1 MKFLCTEC
9 DTAMK
14 FKDVMRPEQG
24 SVTALFECPD
34 CFAEIA
40 MFLNPWETQ
49 MLKSL
54 DLKLGGNTETAA
66 PMQMVRSQLETGK
79 AGALATAAG
88 TGTAA
93 TSDGSAEAAG
103 KCPFTGV
110 ISEAFQET
118 PEVPERNVA
127 EVAETGTAA
136 GEDAEAAGK
145 CPFTGVISDTLEE
158 TSEPPE
164 PKEPSAPVWT
174 AEALERLER
183 IPSFVRPM
191 AKMGI
196 ESFAKEN
203 GHAEITGEVMDS
215 ARGNFPT
222 PF

>member
-1 MKFLCTEC
+1 MKFLCTDC

-14 FKDVMRPEQG
+14 FKDVTRPAQG

-54 DLKLGGNTETAA
+54 DLKLGGDNEAA
-66 PMQMVRSQLETGK
+66 QPMQMIRSQL
-79 AGALATAAG
+79 
-88 TGTAA
+88 GTAK
-93 TSDGSAEAAG
+93 SDAMPNEVSSQMNTGETAEGG
-103 KCPFTGV
+103 KCPFTSV
-110 ISEAFQET
+110 ISDAFQE
-118 PEVPERNVA
+118 E
-127 EVAETGTAA
+127 
-136 GEDAEAAGK
+136 
-145 CPFTGVISDTLEE
+145 
-158 TSEPPE
+158 PE
-164 PKEPSAPVWT
+164 PAKPTEPTGPVWT
-174 AEALERLER
+174 PEALERLER

-203 GHAEITGEVMDS
+203 GHDEITGTVMDA

-222 PF
+222 QF

>member
-1 MKFLCTEC
+1 MKFLCTDC

-14 FKDVMRPEQG
+14 FKDVTRPEQG

-34 CFAEIA
+34 CFTEIA

-54 DLKLGGNTETAA
+54 DPQLGGTNEAA
-66 PMQMVRSQLETGK
+66 QPMQMVRSQLETAK
-79 AGALATAAG
+79 STAMPNEVSSG
-88 TGTAA
+88 T
-93 TSDGSAEAAG
+93 DPDEIAEGG
-103 KCPFTGV
+103 KCPFTSV
-110 ISEAFQET
+110 ISDAFQE
-118 PEVPERNVA
+118 EAVPTEP
-127 EVAETGTAA
+127 TG
-136 GEDAEAAGK
+136 
-145 CPFTGVISDTLEE
+145 
-158 TSEPPE
+158 
-164 PKEPSAPVWT
+164 PVWT

-203 GHAEITGEVMDS
+203 GHDEVTSEIMDA

-222 PF
+222 QF